1 MKPASATAHP
11 HPVYVGQMP
20 APTAAVSI
28 WELLAD
34 AYLVD
39 IVPHFERFA
48 DAALDEAGVDVERI
62 ESADTAIEVADVASG
77 PGTVSLLAAARG
89 AVVSAIDFSPA
100 MIAHLQQRAAARS
113 LRVDAVV
120 GDAQVLPWRDRRF
133 HAAISMFGLMFFP
146 DRAAGLLELHRVLRA
161 GGRVVV
167 GSWVPVVDV
176 AILNDAVTMLLAA
189 AHSAAAVTAPAPLS
203 SREAVR
209 SELEAAGFVDVDVS
223 ERSVIVPFASP
234 TEFLQWLTR
243 TTAPVVLMKQALGDA
258 AFAEVFVR
266 WNVAMMEKYGGG
278 PLQYPLVALLGVGRR
293 P

>member
-1 MKPASATAHP
+1 
-11 HPVYVGQMP
+11 
-20 APTAAVSI
+20 
-28 WELLAD
+28 
-34 AYLVD
+34 
-39 IVPHFERFA
+39 
-48 DAALDEAGVDVERI
+48 
-62 ESADTAIEVADVASG
+62 
-77 PGTVSLLAAARG
+77 
-89 AVVSAIDFSPA
+89 
-100 MIAHLQQRAAARS
+100 MIAHLQQRAAAQS
-113 LRVDAVV
+113 LSVDAVV

-161 GGRVVV
+161 GGRAVV
-167 GSWVPVVDV
+167 GSWVPVADV
-176 AILNDAVTMLLAA
+176 AILNDAVTMLFTA
-189 AHSAAAVTAPAPLS
+189 AHTEDVRAPAPLS

-243 TTAPVVLMKQALGDA
+243 TTAPVVLMKQALGDD